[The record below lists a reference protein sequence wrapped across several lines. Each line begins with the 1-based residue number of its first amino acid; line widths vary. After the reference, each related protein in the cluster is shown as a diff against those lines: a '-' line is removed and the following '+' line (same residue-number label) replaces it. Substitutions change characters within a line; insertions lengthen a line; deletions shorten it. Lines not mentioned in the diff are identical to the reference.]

1 MQKALSG
8 LKFCMCFIRVD
19 IADTKINCVK
29 PSYFGSS
36 SGCTCFRAGTIQL
49 ELGRVFWK
57 GFGSSKWRIRKGL
70 LSSSRCGCF
79 MCVIMIVFPSLR
91 GAYRLNDLENG
102 RAADHEDE
110 KRQEPRSHR
119 ILALF
124 RFLRI
129 NRNTD

>member
-1 MQKALSG
+1 
-8 LKFCMCFIRVD
+8 
-19 IADTKINCVK
+19 
-29 PSYFGSS
+29 
-36 SGCTCFRAGTIQL
+36 
-49 ELGRVFWK
+49 
-57 GFGSSKWRIRKGL
+57 
-70 LSSSRCGCF
+70 

-91 GAYRLNDLENG
+91 GANRLNDLENG

-110 KRQEPRSHR
+110 ERQEPGSHR